1 MCRQSADT
9 DNISSLMCTA
19 ASAQAAQATHSRKC
33 NRAYAA
39 TVMQRFLPGLVLVLG
54 NAATAISDALA
65 MLGAA

>member
-1 MCRQSADT
+1 
-9 DNISSLMCTA
+9 MCTA
-19 ASAQAAQATHSRKC
+19 ASAQAAHATHSRKC

-65 MLGAA
+65 MLGAT